1 MRLVLCMVLLVTGLS
16 MASSIGYIDTQ
27 LVVKQY
33 NKAIA
38 AQSDLVRKQKELQ
51 DLVIKKQAELEVAK
65 AASKNEDELS
75 KMKDLFDEELQPK
88 REELMGL
95 NQKLSTDIEKDIIDA
110 TKRIAKQLRID
121 VVLDKQVVL
130 VGATDLTNLVTNHL
144 NK

>member
-1 MRLVLCMVLLVTGLS
+1 MRRILFVVMLFAGLS
-16 MASSIGYIDTQ
+16 MAESIGFIDTQ

-51 DLVIKKQAELEVAK
+51 DLVIRKQGDLETAK
-65 AASKNEDELS
+65 IASKNEDELS
-75 KMKDLFDEELQPK
+75 KMKDEFENELQPK

-95 NQKLSTDIEKDIIDA
+95 NQKLSSDIEKDIIDA
-110 TKRIAKQLRID
+110 TRKIAKQLRID
-121 VVLDKQVVL
+121 IILDKQVVL
-130 VGATDLTNLVTNHL
+130 VGGTDLTNLVTNYL

>member
-1 MRLVLCMVLLVTGLS
+1 MRRTLIVVTF
-16 MASSIGYIDTQ
+16 MASVVMAESIGFIDTQ

-38 AQSDLVRKQKELQ
+38 AQSDLVKKQKELQ
-51 DLVIKKQAELEVAK
+51 DLLIKKQSELEAAK
-65 AASKNEDELS
+65 AANKSEEELG
-75 KMKDLFDEELQPK
+75 KMKEELE
-88 REELMGL
+88 EELMPKRDDLIGM

-110 TKRIAKQLRID
+110 TKKIAKQLRID

-130 VGATDLTNLVTNHL
+130 TGGTDLTNLVTSHL

>member
-1 MRLVLCMVLLVTGLS
+1 MGFS
-16 MASSIGYIDTQ
+16 MADSIGFIDTQ

-51 DLVIKKQAELEVAK
+51 DLVIKRQGELEVAK
-65 AASKNEDELS
+65 AASKNEEELS
-75 KMKDLFDEELQPK
+75 KMKDDFEEELQPK
-88 REELMGL
+88 REELIGL

-110 TKRIAKQLRID
+110 TKKIAKQLRID

-130 VGATDLTNLVTNHL
+130 VGGTDLTNLVTSHL